1 MELFRVWEQL
11 ANGLVHL
18 PFGGQAIILMTLI
31 IVLFGLLSLVWR
43 D

>member
-1 MELFRVWEQL
+1 MELVRLLEQV

-18 PFGGQAIILMTLI
+18 PLGGQTIIIVILG